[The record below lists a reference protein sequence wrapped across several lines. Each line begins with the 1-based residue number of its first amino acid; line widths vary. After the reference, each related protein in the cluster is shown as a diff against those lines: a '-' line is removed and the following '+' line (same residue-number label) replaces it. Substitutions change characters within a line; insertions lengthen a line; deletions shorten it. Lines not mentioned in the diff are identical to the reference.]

1 MECGDWDGRFFDS
14 LDELRDFASDLVIAN
29 EENPALKFY
38 GRRFEVMDAATCST
52 IRDTAGSNRA
62 AGGFLLHFPSKNQTP

>member
-1 MECGDWDGRFFDS
+1 MKDLNPPDYDFVWTVKGGDWDGRFFDS

-38 GRRFEVMDAATCST
+38 GRRLEVMDACGMLYHK
-52 IRDTAGSNRA
+52 RHRW
-62 AGGFLLHFPSKNQTP
+62 